1 MQREERLEI
10 GMSLATPQKLRKL
23 QVSLY
28 VKAKQEPNYR
38 FYSLFDK
45 VCREDVL
52 DHAYEL
58 CRANGGASG
67 VDGEGFKAIEE
78 KGRGEWL
85 EHLREEI
92 RNGTYKPQAVRRV
105 WIPKPGGTGQRPLG
119 IPTIRDRVVQT
130 AVKLVVEPIF
140 EADFDESAY
149 GYRPRRSA
157 LQAVEQV
164 HQALLSGCTHVV
176 DADLSKYFDSI
187 PHSQLMKCVARRVS
201 DGRVLGLIK
210 AWLKAPVQERDK
222 QGRVV
227 YTGGKR
233 AT

>member
-1 MQREERLEI
+1 
-10 GMSLATPQKLRKL
+10 
-23 QVSLY
+23 
-28 VKAKQEPNYR
+28 
-38 FYSLFDK
+38 
-45 VCREDVL
+45 
-52 DHAYEL
+52 
-58 CRANGGASG
+58 
-67 VDGEGFKAIEE
+67 
-78 KGRGEWL
+78 
-85 EHLREEI
+85 
-92 RNGTYKPQAVRRV
+92 
-105 WIPKPGGTGQRPLG
+105 
-119 IPTIRDRVVQT
+119 
-130 AVKLVVEPIF
+130 VKLVVEPIF

-164 HQALLSGCTHVV
+164 HQALLSGCTDVV

-187 PHSQLMKCVARRVS
+187 PHSKLMKCVARRVS